1 MSNGYIFNSDTDSE
15 VIVNLIDY
23 YYDQQQI
30 DIEDAIKMAIGRLE
44 GTYGLVIQC
53 IDSPSSVYIIRNG
66 SPILVGENEN
76 YIIATSEASGFLNQM
91 NNYYNK
97 YNEHIKN
104 IYYVIYNNDHY

>member
-1 MSNGYIFNSDTDSE
+1 LSNGYIFNSDTDSE

-44 GTYGLVIQC
+44 GTYGLVLVIQC

-76 YIIATSEASGFLNQM
+76 YIIETSEASVFLNQM
-91 NNYYNK
+91 NNYY
-97 YNEHIKN
+97 
-104 IYYVIYNNDHY
+104 VITNNLFKC